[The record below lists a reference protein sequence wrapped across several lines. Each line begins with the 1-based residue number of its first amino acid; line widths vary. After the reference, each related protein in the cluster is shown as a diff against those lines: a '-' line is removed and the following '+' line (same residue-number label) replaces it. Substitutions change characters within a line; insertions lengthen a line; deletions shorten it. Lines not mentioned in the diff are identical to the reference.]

1 MGCVCIL
8 VIIQPLCI
16 VSGLC
21 VYFGEYSAT
30 VILVGCVCILV
41 IIQPLC
47 IVSGLC
53 VYFGD
58 NSATVYC

>member
-1 MGCVCIL
+1 MWHFFIFCVSLSISIML
-8 VIIQPLCI
+8 
-16 VSGLC
+16 
-21 VYFGEYSAT
+21 
-30 VILVGCVCILV
+30 CILV